1 MSSSPDDPKAGE
13 YHEGPDAARRFN
25 GTMRRV
31 LTVSKAELDKREA
44 AYQKSRRAKKTRA
57 ARAR

>member
-1 MSSSPDDPKAGE
+1 MAADDDRRE
-13 YHEGPDAARRFN
+13 YRAGPDAAHTFERSMSRI
-25 GTMRRV
+25 

-44 AYQKSRRAKKTRA
+44 AYKKSRRAKKTRA